1 QVKEQGGPFELVER
15 EVPEPARGEALVRVQ
30 ACGICHSDMF
40 AKEGGFPG
48 LSWPHVPGHEIAGEI
63 AALGEDVKGWEVGQ
77 RVGVGWFGGNCG
89 YCRQCRRGDLINC
102 ANMGIPGIT
111 FDGGYADYV
120 VVKASAMASIPDEL
134 SAEEAAPLLC
144 AGITTYN
151 ALRHSGAHA
160 GDLVAVL
167 GVGGLGHLGVQF
179 ASKLGFDTVAI
190 ARGTEKEELARR
202 LGARHYIDS
211 TAQDPAAELQKLGG
225 ARVVLATVTNA
236 PAMTAVLGGLGVRGK
251 LLVVAA
257 SMEPMQI
264 PPVML
269 IGGSKAIVGHASGHS
284 GDSEDTLDF
293 SALSGVRPMIETFPL
308 ERATEGY
315 ERMLSGEGGLHDRC
329 HPGDRRGEADVVD
342 EAGAAAGCGR
352 EGHLADVATQ
362 GAALGYA
369 IDDPLGH
376 DELGDR
382 LLERRQRPD
391 LELAHGADPVA
402 LAALAVAQAGDLRSE
417 HLGQVLVLGQ
427 VGEDQLGRLG
437 EVVLDVDMVGAHG
450 RECTGPRRAAR
461 AGGNFWLPC

>member
-1 QVKEQGGPFELVER
+1 MASMRAVQVKEQGGPFELVER
-15 EVPEPARGEALVRVQ
+15 EVPEPARGEALVRVH

-48 LSWPHVPGHEIAGEI
+48 LSWPHVPGHEIAGEV
-63 AALGEDVKGWEVGQ
+63 AALGEDVHGWEVGQ

-190 ARGTEKEELARR
+190 ARGTEKEELARK

-225 ARVVLATVTNA
+225 ARVILATVTNA

-251 LLVVAA
+251 LLVVGA

-264 PPVML
+264 PPAML
-269 IGGSKAIVGHASGHS
+269 IGGSKAIAGHASGHS

-308 ERATEGY
+308 ERVTEAY
-315 ERMLSGEGGLHDRC
+315 ERMLSGEARFRMVLTT
-329 HPGDRRGEADVVD
+329 
-342 EAGAAAGCGR
+342 GA
-352 EGHLADVATQ
+352 
-362 GAALGYA
+362 
-369 IDDPLGH
+369 
-376 DELGDR
+376 
-382 LLERRQRPD
+382 
-391 LELAHGADPVA
+391 
-402 LAALAVAQAGDLRSE
+402 
-417 HLGQVLVLGQ
+417 
-427 VGEDQLGRLG
+427 
-437 EVVLDVDMVGAHG
+437 
-450 RECTGPRRAAR
+450 
-461 AGGNFWLPC
+461 